1 MLYLFLKL
9 RKTRA
14 RAALSLLGMGGLWC
28 ALVLLYNLNVFA
40 HLGIRVFNMPE
51 INTFC
56 LLGVFEICIRNR
68 LFPYNENYTGF
79 FSRLSVPVLITD
91 RKFDP
96 AYHTA
101 VPVTADKA
109 FLEASLAG
117 PVYPREDLRLSG
129 MPIQAGAG
137 CAFWEEDEQALHR
150 QRRRLASANELLG
163 AENELIEAGNRMKE
177 QKARLDAQN
186 LVYDRIAEALY
197 PKQKQIEALLSD
209 VKPETEEFRK
219 RLGHDWNEGEVQSS
233 EGILHDH
240 DMIFTCSR
248 CGKTHTE
255 KIEVTKNNFWPTV
268 YNDPDFETAVEIE
281 FPLDIDVQPKDLQL
295 EWKEGKTGTLTI
307 SATGGRKPYKYKWIV
322 VPEAPQSAAIAAFTD
337 YMETAG
343 LVFQNGKEQKTIQ
356 AEERY

>member
-1 MLYLFLKL
+1 MWLAAAIAGGVLYLFLKL

-209 VKPETEEFRK
+209 VKPETELEKSLFTVDELTGIVQAASLMRPTGISD
-219 RLGHDWNEGEVQSS
+219 LEVKS
-233 EGILHDH
+233 LKKKYKDKK
-240 DMIFTCSR
+240 FAAKCSR
-248 CGKTHTE
+248 
-255 KIEVTKNNFWPTV
+255 EVIDSGCEMLGMEN
-268 YNDPDFETAVEIE
+268 TAVMEIVIRGMQQHME
-281 FPLDIDVQPKDLQL
+281 ALGIGPK
-295 EWKEGKTGTLTI
+295 
-307 SATGGRKPYKYKWIV
+307 
-322 VPEAPQSAAIAAFTD
+322 
-337 YMETAG
+337 
-343 LVFQNGKEQKTIQ
+343 
-356 AEERY
+356 AE